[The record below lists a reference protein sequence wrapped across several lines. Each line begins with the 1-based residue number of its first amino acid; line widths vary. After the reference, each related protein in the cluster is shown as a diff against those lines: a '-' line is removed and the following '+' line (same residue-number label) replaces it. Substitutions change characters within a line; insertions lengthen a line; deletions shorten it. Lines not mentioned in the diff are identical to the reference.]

1 MSHILTYFAFCL
13 FRILRHIMNY
23 RLFLF
28 PSEISLGGDTMFSYI
43 IDQLFTPIIVGC
55 ILVLFKHWLNQR
67 KVDKDDDP

>member
-1 MSHILTYFAFCL
+1 
-13 FRILRHIMNY
+13 MNY